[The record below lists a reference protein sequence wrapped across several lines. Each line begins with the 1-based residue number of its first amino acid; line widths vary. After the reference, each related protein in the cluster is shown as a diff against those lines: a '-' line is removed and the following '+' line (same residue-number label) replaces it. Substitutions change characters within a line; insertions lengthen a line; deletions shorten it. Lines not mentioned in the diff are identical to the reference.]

1 MVDISKAK
9 ELIYTEKI
17 IDANEVHRIKL
28 VNKIVKLNDDEKQ
41 QDSPL
46 TKNTIL
52 LKEKLLRE
60 CVSVA
65 ESINNSHP
73 LVTKTYKV
81 LINKA
86 RDADSDTAILLEYL
100 PVRYCLND
108 LIREREIL
116 REK

>member
-1 MVDISKAK
+1 
-9 ELIYTEKI
+9 LIYIGKI
-17 IDANEVHRIKL
+17 IEANEAFRIKL

-46 TKNTIL
+46 TKNAIL
-52 LKEKLLRE
+52 LKEKILRE

-65 ESINNSHP
+65 ESINNSYP
-73 LVTKTYKV
+73 MVTKTYKI

-100 PVRYCLND
+100 AFRYCLDD

-116 REK
+116 WEK

>member
-46 TKNTIL
+46 TKNAIL
-52 LKEKLLRE
+52 LKEKLLRDAFP
-60 CVSVA
+60 SQN
-65 ESINNSHP
+65 SINNSHP
-73 LVTKTYKV
+73 MVKKTYKV

-86 RDADSDTAILLEYL
+86 RHADSDTAILLEYL
-100 PVRYCLND
+100 PIRYCLND